1 MKYYLKKCWPTVT
14 AASICMVVAYG
25 LQVCTSLVQIQIT
38 QGLLDGDL
46 RAFTIRI
53 ILLLLTWLA
62 VVLCLIA
69 ETFFQGRAVRRMN
82 NALRRDMA
90 AGLLH
95 KTHQEYHKQES
106 GEYLSQFTNDVNQ
119 IEQMAWTPFFTIMGS
134 AAQVVFGIV
143 ALASIHW
150 LLLVISLVIALVMIF
165 VPRLFSKRLG
175 TVGTACAASQADSVS
190 KIKDLLAGYDV
201 LRFFGKDERFTS
213 GVDAASDSMEQ
224 AKYKLTINKDGIGC
238 GLAYVSAVC
247 QVAVVILLG
256 VLILNDM
263 IPLATF
269 MGTGTICAGVYNGL
283 NQVSKLA
290 VSFSASKPYFD
301 KITIHAGEAQLPD
314 FGLPTLQE
322 GITVKDVSFG
332 YDEKKPILVHMNAE
346 FKKGGKYA
354 LTGPS
359 GCGKST
365 LLKILLGWLPGYQG
379 KVLYDERD
387 VRDYTPEQLQQKMSY
402 IEQNVFL
409 FNTTI
414 RENITLGE
422 HFTDEQMEKALR
434 DSALAGDLANMPK
447 GLDTPVGE
455 EGNALSG
462 GQKQRVGIARALA
475 LSPSILLCDE
485 ATSALDPQTTE
496 SILALLKK
504 INRELGVTILL
515 ITHQMQV
522 VQRICNK
529 VAVME
534 NGRIVEQG
542 TVLDVFGSP
551 KQEITRS
558 FVRAIIQDEVPQ
570 SIQKIVK
577 ADGKGG
583 KIEKLKFVGNT
594 VNEPVIA
601 EICQQSGVE
610 VNILCA
616 SVQEMQDSVMCVF
629 LLRLLGEESAIA
641 AAEAFIDKT
650 GVLREEVVLK

>member
-365 LLKILLGWLPGYQG
+365 LLK
-379 KVLYDERD
+379 
-387 VRDYTPEQLQQKMSY
+387 MSY

-462 GQKQRVGIARALA
+462 GQKQRVAIARALIHNR
-475 LSPSILLCDE
+475 SILLVDE
-485 ATSALDPQTTE
+485 GTSALDQKN
-496 SILALLKK
+496 AD
-504 INRELGVTILL
+504 
-515 ITHQMQV
+515 
-522 VQRICNK
+522 
-529 VAVME
+529 
-534 NGRIVEQG
+534 IVEKSLLSNPDL
-542 TVLDVFGSP
+542 TLILISHHL
-551 KQEITRS
+551 S
-558 FVRAIIQDEVPQ
+558 DERKAQFDHVYELTPAS
-570 SIQKIVK
+570 SIV
-577 ADGKGG
+577 
-583 KIEKLKFVGNT
+583 
-594 VNEPVIA
+594 
-601 EICQQSGVE
+601 
-610 VNILCA
+610 
-616 SVQEMQDSVMCVF
+616 
-629 LLRLLGEESAIA
+629 
-641 AAEAFIDKT
+641 
-650 GVLREEVVLK
+650 

>member
-290 VSFSASKPYFD
+290 VSFSASKP
-301 KITIHAGEAQLPD
+301 ISIRLP
-314 FGLPTLQE
+314 
-322 GITVKDVSFG
+322 S
-332 YDEKKPILVHMNAE
+332 
-346 FKKGGKYA
+346 
-354 LTGPS
+354 
-359 GCGKST
+359 
-365 LLKILLGWLPGYQG
+365 
-379 KVLYDERD
+379 
-387 VRDYTPEQLQQKMSY
+387 
-402 IEQNVFL
+402 
-409 FNTTI
+409 
-414 RENITLGE
+414 
-422 HFTDEQMEKALR
+422 
-434 DSALAGDLANMPK
+434 MP
-447 GLDTPVGE
+447 
-455 EGNALSG
+455 
-462 GQKQRVGIARALA
+462 AR
-475 LSPSILLCDE
+475 
-485 ATSALDPQTTE
+485 
-496 SILALLKK
+496 
-504 INRELGVTILL
+504 
-515 ITHQMQV
+515 
-522 VQRICNK
+522 
-529 VAVME
+529 
-534 NGRIVEQG
+534 
-542 TVLDVFGSP
+542 
-551 KQEITRS
+551 RS
-558 FVRAIIQDEVPQ
+558 
-570 SIQKIVK
+570 S
-577 ADGKGG
+577 
-583 KIEKLKFVGNT
+583 
-594 VNEPVIA
+594 
-601 EICQQSGVE
+601 
-610 VNILCA
+610 
-616 SVQEMQDSVMCVF
+616 
-629 LLRLLGEESAIA
+629 
-641 AAEAFIDKT
+641 
-650 GVLREEVVLK
+650 

>member
-283 NQVSKLA
+283 NQVSNLF
-290 VSFSASKPYFD
+290 FSAEGCAD
-301 KITIHAGEAQLPD
+301 GRGQLTD
-314 FGLPTLQE
+314 FGLPTQR
-322 GITVKDVSFG
+322 
-332 YDEKKPILVHMNAE
+332 
-346 FKKGGKYA
+346 
-354 LTGPS
+354 S
-359 GCGKST
+359 GCLFRQMKRTNERGIQERRQIRPSPCPG
-365 LLKILLGWLPGYQG
+365 LAARLGQG
-379 KVLYDERD
+379 FMTRD
-387 VRDYTPEQLQQKMSY
+387 VRDYTPEQLQQI
-402 IEQNVFL
+402 IERLFL

-414 RENITLGE
+414 RST
-422 HFTDEQMEKALR
+422 EQMSPVDRMQHCWARKATPFR
-434 DSALAGDLANMPK
+434 PCPIKHPAGGSSPWTRR
-447 GLDTPVGE
+447 TP
-455 EGNALSG
+455 
-462 GQKQRVGIARALA
+462 
-475 LSPSILLCDE
+475 
-485 ATSALDPQTTE
+485 TSW
-496 SILALLKK
+496 S
-504 INRELGVTILL
+504 
-515 ITHQMQV
+515 
-522 VQRICNK
+522 C
-529 VAVME
+529 
-534 NGRIVEQG
+534 
-542 TVLDVFGSP
+542 S
-551 KQEITRS
+551 
-558 FVRAIIQDEVPQ
+558 
-570 SIQKIVK
+570 
-577 ADGKGG
+577 
-583 KIEKLKFVGNT
+583 
-594 VNEPVIA
+594 
-601 EICQQSGVE
+601 
-610 VNILCA
+610 
-616 SVQEMQDSVMCVF
+616 
-629 LLRLLGEESAIA
+629 
-641 AAEAFIDKT
+641 
-650 GVLREEVVLK
+650 

>member
-82 NALRRDMA
+82 NALRRDMAGGGGGGGGGGRRRDMA

-462 GQKQRVGIARALA
+462 GQKQRVAIARALIHNR
-475 LSPSILLCDE
+475 SILLVDE
-485 ATSALDPQTTE
+485 GTSALDQKN
-496 SILALLKK
+496 AD
-504 INRELGVTILL
+504 
-515 ITHQMQV
+515 
-522 VQRICNK
+522 
-529 VAVME
+529 
-534 NGRIVEQG
+534 IVEKSLLSNPDL
-542 TVLDVFGSP
+542 TLILISHHL
-551 KQEITRS
+551 S
-558 FVRAIIQDEVPQ
+558 DERKAQFDHVYELTPIS
-570 SIQKIVK
+570 SIV
-577 ADGKGG
+577 
-583 KIEKLKFVGNT
+583 
-594 VNEPVIA
+594 
-601 EICQQSGVE
+601 
-610 VNILCA
+610 
-616 SVQEMQDSVMCVF
+616 
-629 LLRLLGEESAIA
+629 
-641 AAEAFIDKT
+641 
-650 GVLREEVVLK
+650 

>member
-165 VPRLFSKRLG
+165 VPRLFSQRLG

-201 LRFFGKDERFTS
+201 LRFFGKDERFSS

-462 GQKQRVGIARALA
+462 GQKQRVAIARALA
-475 LSPSILLCDE
+475 ANTRILLCDE
-485 ATSALDPQTTE
+485 PTSALDLETTK
-496 SILALLKK
+496 SVLDVLKRV
-504 INRELGVTILL
+504 NQQLGVTIVV
-515 ITHQMQV
+515 ITHELDV
-522 VQRICNK
+522 VKGICDRI
-529 VAVME
+529 AVMDG
-534 NGRIVEQG
+534 GRVVEQG
-542 TVLDVFGSP
+542 ETYEVFSN
-551 KQEITRS
+551 
-558 FVRAIIQDEVPQ
+558 PQ
-570 SIQKIVK
+570 SEMLRGLVRHSQNFALPSGAFEQNGSIIKLTYAGENATEPVLFD
-577 ADGKGG
+577 AGKLFDVRLSILHG
-583 KIEKLKFVGNT
+583 KIEYI
-594 VNEPVIA
+594 NEKPFGILYVRA
-601 EICQQSGVE
+601 EGANDQIDRATAHLRGQVE
-610 VNILCA
+610 HL
-616 SVQEMQDSVMCVF
+616 E
-629 LLRLLGEESAIA
+629 
-641 AAEAFIDKT
+641 
-650 GVLREEVVLK
+650 VLKHAG

>member
-213 GVDAASDSMEQ
+213 GVDAAS
-224 AKYKLTINKDGIGC
+224 
-238 GLAYVSAVC
+238 AVC

-346 FKKGGKYA
+346 FKKGG
-354 LTGPS
+354 TPS
-359 GCGKST
+359 
-365 LLKILLGWLPGYQG
+365 
-379 KVLYDERD
+379 
-387 VRDYTPEQLQQKMSY
+387 
-402 IEQNVFL
+402 
-409 FNTTI
+409 
-414 RENITLGE
+414 
-422 HFTDEQMEKALR
+422 
-434 DSALAGDLANMPK
+434 
-447 GLDTPVGE
+447 PVPP
-455 EGNALSG
+455 AA
-462 GQKQRVGIARALA
+462 ARA
-475 LSPSILLCDE
+475 PC
-485 ATSALDPQTTE
+485 
-496 SILALLKK
+496 
-504 INRELGVTILL
+504 
-515 ITHQMQV
+515 
-522 VQRICNK
+522 
-529 VAVME
+529 
-534 NGRIVEQG
+534 
-542 TVLDVFGSP
+542 
-551 KQEITRS
+551 
-558 FVRAIIQDEVPQ
+558 
-570 SIQKIVK
+570 
-577 ADGKGG
+577 
-583 KIEKLKFVGNT
+583 
-594 VNEPVIA
+594 
-601 EICQQSGVE
+601 
-610 VNILCA
+610 
-616 SVQEMQDSVMCVF
+616 
-629 LLRLLGEESAIA
+629 
-641 AAEAFIDKT
+641 
-650 GVLREEVVLK
+650 

>member
-1 MKYYLKKCWPTVT
+1 MNFY
-14 AASICMVVAYG
+14 
-25 LQVCTSLVQIQIT
+25 SL
-38 QGLLDGDL
+38 
-46 RAFTIRI
+46 
-53 ILLLLTWLA
+53 
-62 VVLCLIA
+62 
-69 ETFFQGRAVRRMN
+69 
-82 NALRRDMA
+82 
-90 AGLLH
+90 
-95 KTHQEYHKQES
+95 
-106 GEYLSQFTNDVNQ
+106 
-119 IEQMAWTPFFTIMGS
+119 
-134 AAQVVFGIV
+134 
-143 ALASIHW
+143 
-150 LLLVISLVIALVMIF
+150 
-165 VPRLFSKRLG
+165 LFRKRLVNG
-175 TVGTACAASQADSVS
+175 LKS
-190 KIKDLLAGYDV
+190 
-201 LRFFGKDERFTS
+201 
-213 GVDAASDSMEQ
+213 SMEQ

-462 GQKQRVGIARALA
+462 GQKQRVAIARALA
-475 LSPSILLCDE
+475 TNPQVLLCDE
-485 ATSALDPQTTE
+485 ATSALDPATTD
-496 SILALLKK
+496 SILTLIKDINKNLGITAVIITHEMSVIEKICSHVAI
-504 INRELGVTILL
+504 INRGKIVEHGEVEEVFFHPRTEAARRLVMPEALQNLPQENLYRL
-515 ITHQMQV
+515 IF
-522 VQRICNK
+522 
-529 VAVME
+529 
-534 NGRIVEQG
+534 NGR
-542 TVLDVFGSP
+542 S
-551 KQEITRS
+551 S
-558 FVRAIIQDEVPQ
+558 F
-570 SIQKIVK
+570 
-577 ADGKGG
+577 
-583 KIEKLKFVGNT
+583 
-594 VNEPVIA
+594 EPVIA
-601 EICQQSGVE
+601 NMVLECHCP
-610 VNILCA
+610 VNIMYADTRDINGIAFGQMVLQLPECPESRRSILEFA
-616 SVQEMQDSVMCVF
+616 KSRNILLEEMKHV
-629 LLRLLGEESAIA
+629 
-641 AAEAFIDKT
+641 
-650 GVLREEVVLK
+650 